1 MEKVDVKA
9 IRKALSRA
17 IGSKVIVRTNKGRRR
32 FDVDE
37 GVISEVYPHLFMIDI
52 NREEEMTKRV
62 SYTYTDV
69 LTKDV
74 QLRLCTE

>member
-9 IRKALSRA
+9 VRRALSRA
-17 IGSKVIVRTNKGRRR
+17 IGSKVIVRANKGRRR
-32 FDVDE
+32 FDVRE
-37 GVISEVYPHLFMIDI
+37 GVISEVYPHIFMIELDK
-52 NREEEMTKRV
+52 NDTSKTV